1 MKREKTPDLNDCL
14 ENIHY
19 FPDEKPF
26 QEPFTEVNNKDAHPY
41 HLVENDGMKEI
52 VPSCQKLQRPL
63 NRNVHFAEDSTNDK
77 QII

>member
-14 ENIHY
+14 ENVHY

-26 QEPFTEVNNKDAHPY
+26 QEPFTEVNSKDVHPY
-41 HLVENDGMKEI
+41 HLIENESMTDNYGECK
-52 VPSCQKLQRPL
+52 KLQRPL
-63 NRNVHFAEDSTNDK
+63 NRVHFAEDSMNDK